1 VTALILG
8 YAREHGRASGSVRDR
23 GAVSRGGMAT
33 LRSGSL
39 HGPLDDDVLA
49 RRLGVSQRQQINQT
63 ARRLERR

>member
-1 VTALILG
+1 
-8 YAREHGRASGSVRDR
+8 
-23 GAVSRGGMAT
+23 
-33 LRSGSL
+33 L